1 MVKSLCPSDKS
12 CRENRLCPTV
22 PGAVAH
28 TVALHCSGLRCTA
41 QIQEVRVEETS
52 GYNPNFF
59 TSLDAEKYQ
68 VGGNKQA
75 LQPPTLKAA
84 IVNRRISLPTVSRD
98 E

>member
-1 MVKSLCPSDKS
+1 VKTDYTRRCRALLHTLWLCTALD
-12 CRENRLCPTV
+12 C
-22 PGAVAH
+22 A
-28 TVALHCSGLRCTA
+28 ALHR
-41 QIQEVRVEETS
+41 IQEVRVEETS

-84 IVNRRISLPTVSRD
+84 IVNRRISLPTVSCD

>member
-1 MVKSLCPSDKS
+1 MRVEETSGYSEYSRLTWGTPSTHMGYS
-12 CRENRLCPTV
+12 EFSH
-22 PGAVAH
+22 GALSH
-28 TVALHCSGLRCTA
+28 R
-41 QIQEVRVEETS
+41 IQEVRVEETS

-68 VGGNKQA
+68 VGGNRQA